1 MRITLTLS
9 LGCALLC
16 PAGAR
21 AQATDPEVAQG
32 IAQAENGEYDTAIF
46 TLDKAARRLADDP
59 AAGETLARAYLY
71 LGIAYFG
78 KGHEA
83 AAKARFRD
91 AILSMGDLTL
101 DAEQFPPKIIDLFE
115 AAREEARGEAEAEP
129 VEAPSAP
136 PAVPDSESESGG
148 GGSKTLLIVGGVAA
162 AGGAAALAAGGGGS
176 GGSST
181 TTTPS
186 RTEPTASAP
195 TTRTFE
201 GQIDDAQ
208 YQMDFTGPD
217 FDLFIGAE
225 GELTANLEWSAEGG
239 DRAGALSLFLQNE
252 DYSAFVGD
260 YRQTSETTGLLT
272 APVAP
277 LPGAPTQTYHLDV
290 AVEETCF
297 GCLFNFTL
305 TVQHP

>member
-1 MRITLTLS
+1 MRIALTLA

-16 PAGAR
+16 PCGAR

-32 IAQAENGEYDTAIF
+32 IAEVENGEYDTAIF
-46 TLDKAARRLADDP
+46 TLDKAARRLAEDP
-59 AAGETLARAYLY
+59 AAGETLAQAYLY
-71 LGIAYFG
+71 LGIAYLG

-91 AILSMGDLTL
+91 AILSMNDLTL

-115 AAREEARGEAEAEP
+115 AAREEARGEAAAEP
-129 VEAPSAP
+129 AAAPTAP
-136 PAVPDSESESGG
+136 PVVAGSESEGG
-148 GGSKTLLIVGGVAA
+148 GGSKALLIVGGLAA

-176 GGSST
+176 GGGAT
-181 TTTPS
+181 TTTPT

-195 TTRTFE
+195 TTRIFE

-225 GELTANLEWSAEGG
+225 GELTASLEWSTEGG

-252 DYSAFVGD
+252 DYSVFVGD
-260 YRQTSETTGLLT
+260 YRQTSETSGLLT
-272 APVAP
+272 ALVAP
-277 LPGAPTQTYHLDV
+277 LPGAPTQTYHMDV
-290 AVEETCF
+290 AVEESCG
-297 GCLFNFTL
+297 GCLFTFTL